1 MGISLFFTIFS
12 WILGGLVLIYSVL
25 FVRKRK
31 DGPLYF
37 LYALL
42 TLICAS
48 GAFLA
53 DNFVVFLVYWGSLLV
68 LLYAMIGLGSFKT
81 ATRALIIVG
90 IGDFC
95 LILGVVYLIAVSG
108 AVSINNFT
116 PLATDNALNI
126 SAFLLIAV
134 GAMIKA
140 GIFGFHGWIVEAA
153 ETNPS
158 TTMAFLP
165 ASLDKF
171 LGIYLLV
178 RACKDFFVVNEVL
191 SVVVMAIGAVTI
203 LSAVLMALVQHD
215 FKKLLAFHAVSQ
227 AGYMILGIASGTLI
241 GMAGGL
247 FHMLNNAIYKTCLF
261 LSAGNIEHRIGDT
274 ELSKLGGLNKLMP
287 ITFIGTMIAS
297 LAISGVPPFNG
308 FASKWMIYQGLLG
321 QGASWVGVFK
331 IIFLVMAMF
340 GSVLTLASF
349 MKVIYSAFMG
359 DKPKELPSDIKEVP
373 FLMQLPILILASLC
387 IILGVFANR
396 LMIEPFLE
404 SLVGA
409 KIEYLGSWIPDTATV
424 LILLSLLIGVM
435 VYFLSRVV
443 SRTTGNFIG
452 GETLEDNKVLG
463 TDFYLSVQ
471 DIKPLKAFYRIARI
485 GGFDVAKHLTGVV
498 NASSYVLFYGV
509 DRVINFITDG
519 LGKLVFVVSAG
530 FKKAHNGL
538 LDRYVIWLLLGF
550 VLLIGVFLKCLNCM

>member
-1 MGISLFFTIFS
+1 MDISLFFTIFS
-12 WILGGLVLIYSVL
+12 WILGGLVLVYSIL
-25 FVRKRK
+25 FAQKRK
-31 DGPLYF
+31 EGLPYF

-53 DNFVVFLVYWGSLLV
+53 DNFIAFLVYWGSLLI

-81 ATRALIIVG
+81 ATRALIMVG

-95 LILGVVYLIAVSG
+95 LILGVAYLIAVSG
-108 AVSINNFT
+108 NISINNFT

-178 RACKDFFVVNEVL
+178 RTCKDFFVVNDVL
-191 SVVVMAIGAVTI
+191 SVIVMAIGALTV
-203 LSAVLMALVQHD
+203 LLAVLMALVQHD

-227 AGYMILGIASGTLI
+227 VGYMVLGIASGTLI
-241 GMAGGL
+241 GIAGGL
-247 FHMLNNAIYKTCLF
+247 FHMLNHTIYKTCLF
-261 LSAGNIEHRIGDT
+261 LNAGNIEYRIGET
-274 ELSKLGGLNKLMP
+274 ELSKLGGLSKLMP
-287 ITFIGTMIAS
+287 ITFIGTVVAS
-297 LAISGVPPFNG
+297 LSISGVPPFNG

-321 QGASWVGVFK
+321 SGAGWVSVFK
-331 IIFLVMAMF
+331 IVFLVMAMF

-349 MKVIYSAFMG
+349 MKVLYSAFIG

-373 FLMQLPILILASLC
+373 LLMQLPILMLALLC
-387 IILGVFANR
+387 IILGVFANS
-396 LMIEPFLE
+396 LMIKPFLE
-404 SLVGA
+404 PLVGA
-409 KIEYLGSWIPDTATV
+409 KIEYLGSWMPDTATV
-424 LILLSLLIGVM
+424 LIVLSLLAGAM
-435 VYFLSRVV
+435 VYSLSRAAF
-443 SRTTGNFIG
+443 RTTGNFIG
-452 GETLEDNKVLG
+452 GEKLEDSRVLG

-471 DIKPLKAFYRIARI
+471 DIKPLKAFYHIAQV
-485 GGFDVAKHLTGVV
+485 GGFDVSKHLTVITNV
-498 NASSYVLFYGV
+498 SSYVLFYAV
-509 DRVINFITDG
+509 DRSINFITDG
-519 LGKLVFVVSAG
+519 IGKLVFVVSAG
-530 FKKAHNGL
+530 FKKVHSGL
-538 LDRYVIWLLLGF
+538 LDRYVAWLLLGF
-550 VLLIGVFLKCLNCM
+550 VLLIGVYLKCLNCM

>member
-1 MGISLFFTIFS
+1 MDISLFFTIFS
-12 WILGGLVLIYSVL
+12 WILGGLVLVYSIL
-25 FVRKRK
+25 FAQKRK
-31 DGPLYF
+31 EGLPYF

-53 DNFVVFLVYWGSLLV
+53 DNFIAFLVYWGSLLI

-81 ATRALIIVG
+81 ATRALIMVG

-95 LILGVVYLIAVSG
+95 LILGVAYLIAVSG
-108 AVSINNFT
+108 NISINNFT

-178 RACKDFFVVNEVL
+178 RTCKDFFVVNDVL
-191 SVVVMAIGAVTI
+191 SVIVMAIGALTV
-203 LSAVLMALVQHD
+203 LLAVLMALVQHD

-227 AGYMILGIASGTLI
+227 VGYMVLGIASGTLI
-241 GMAGGL
+241 GIAGGL
-247 FHMLNNAIYKTCLF
+247 FHMLNHTIYKTCLF
-261 LSAGNIEHRIGDT
+261 LNAGNIEYRIGET
-274 ELSKLGGLNKLMP
+274 ELSKLGGLSKLMP
-287 ITFIGTMIAS
+287 ITFIGTVVAS
-297 LAISGVPPFNG
+297 LSISGVPPFNG

-321 QGASWVGVFK
+321 SGAGWVSVFK
-331 IIFLVMAMF
+331 IVFLVMAMF

-349 MKVIYSAFMG
+349 MKVLYSAFIG

-373 FLMQLPILILASLC
+373 LLMQLPILMLALLC
-387 IILGVFANR
+387 IILGVFANS
-396 LMIEPFLE
+396 LMIKPFLE
-404 SLVGA
+404 PLVGA
-409 KIEYLGSWIPDTATV
+409 KIEYLGSWMPDTATV
-424 LILLSLLIGVM
+424 LIVLSLLAGAM
-435 VYFLSRVV
+435 VYFLSRAAF
-443 SRTTGNFIG
+443 RTTGNFIG
-452 GETLEDNKVLG
+452 GEKLENSRVLG

-471 DIKPLKAFYRIARI
+471 DIKPLKAFYHIAQV
-485 GGFDVAKHLTGVV
+485 GGFDVSKHLTVITNV
-498 NASSYVLFYGV
+498 SSYVLFYAV
-509 DRVINFITDG
+509 DRSINFITDG
-519 LGKLVFVVSAG
+519 IGKLVFVVSAG
-530 FKKAHNGL
+530 FKKVHSGL
-538 LDRYVIWLLLGF
+538 LDRYVAWLLLGF
-550 VLLIGVFLKCLNCM
+550 VLLIGVYLKCLNCM